1 MGGSV
6 SASHERCACWQ
17 APKLIRLT
25 LLGGF
30 ETSCAGTVVPLP
42 LGAQRLLAFLAA
54 HASPL
59 MRTYVAEALW
69 PDGRQRRASANLRS
83 VVWRIRQTDHNLLV
97 SSGGSRLSLAKGIAV
112 DLHQRAAS
120 ARLLLDRS
128 AAWTVGDFHRELT
141 AGLSTELLCDWYDE
155 WVLLEQDR
163 WNQLRFH
170 ALEALAERLLDAG
183 ELSCAVEAA
192 LAAVR
197 AEPLRESAHRVLIRV
212 YAAEGNWCEAMAQYK
227 RYRHLVRRELNTP
240 PTEQME
246 ELIRV
251 LMPR

>member
-1 MGGSV
+1 MV
-6 SASHERCACWQ
+6 
-17 APKLIRLT
+17 RLR

-42 LGAQRLLAFLAA
+42 LGAQRLLAFLVA
-54 HASPL
+54 HEVPL

-69 PDGRQRRASANLRS
+69 PDSRQRRASANLRS
-83 VVWRIRQTDHNLLV
+83 VVWRIRQTDHNLIV
-97 SSGGSRLSLAKGIAV
+97 SDGSRLSLATDIGV
-112 DLHQRAAS
+112 DLHEWAAS
-120 ARLLLDRS
+120 ARRLLDRS
-128 AAWTVGDFHRELT
+128 AAWTVGEFTPELAT
-141 AGLSTELLCDWYDE
+141 ALSTELLCDWYDE

-170 ALEALAERLLDAG
+170 ALEALAERLLEAG
-183 ELSCAVEAA
+183 ELSRAVDAA

-197 AEPLRESAHRVLIRV
+197 AEPLRESAHRILIRV
-212 YAAEGNWCEAMAQYK
+212 YAAEGNWSDAMTQYQ

-240 PTEQME
+240 PTAQME

>member
-1 MGGSV
+1 V
-6 SASHERCACWQ
+6 V
-17 APKLIRLT
+17 RLT

-54 HASPL
+54 HGTPL
-59 MRTYVAEALW
+59 MRSYVAEALW
-69 PDGRQRRASANLRS
+69 PDSRQRRASANLRS
-83 VVWRIRQTDHNLLV
+83 VVWRIRQSDHNLIV
-97 SSGGSRLSLAKGIAV
+97 SGGGRLSLAAGMAV
-112 DLHQRAAS
+112 DLHERAAS
-120 ARLLLDRS
+120 ARCLIDR
-128 AAWTVGDFHRELT
+128 AAVWTVNDFHTELT
-141 AGLSTELLCDWYDE
+141 AALSTELLCDWYDE

-183 ELSCAVEAA
+183 QLSCAVEAA

-212 YAAEGNWCEAMAQYK
+212 HAAEGNWSEAMAQYQ
-227 RYRHLVRRELNTP
+227 RYRHLARRELNTP
-240 PTEQME
+240 PTAQME